1 MTCYEFCK
9 IFPKAW
15 YKAMTSSN
23 TVSPVSGDG
32 GTKKVA
38 FATIEEDLL
47 AEFEEREGEH
57 ICLVAI
63 MLTSSSLFGEQ
74 VTGENK
80 SVIKIYLIV
89 VCSNQRSEGIRTSH
103 LKTKQ

>member
-1 MTCYEFCK
+1 
-9 IFPKAW
+9 
-15 YKAMTSSN
+15 MTSSN

-63 MLTSSSLFGEQ
+63 MLTSSIIAESLFGEQ

-80 SVIKIYLIV
+80 SVIMIYLIV